1 MKSVLFSIFFLSTL
15 FVVNAQTIENVDIKN
30 ADERI
35 AQKVDNLDYSSA
47 LKKYQK
53 AYRKAKKSDDKVFY
67 AVRQAECY
75 DKINKPK
82 KAIKL
87 YNEIDSL
94 GGSLKGNDA
103 EVFGDAFFKIGKY
116 KEAEELYDRAAK
128 GVKKEDK
135 KRIYGKRKN
144 IAEIEKLLSS
154 EEAYEVKFAP
164 FNSKQDDF
172 SPIEYNN
179 GIIFV
184 SNRNDDQTGR
194 KKYVGDGGNFLDLYF
209 VGENDEISNLSKS
222 INTKFHEGSA
232 SISNDGT
239 LMVFT
244 RSTKREQ
251 SDTNASRL
259 QLYFSKKEGNEWGK
273 PYPFLWNMEAY
284 STGHPYFS
292 PDNKKLYY
300 ISDRPGGIGG
310 SDIYYSEKIGNDW
323 SRPIPLGPEINTV
336 RDELFP
342 TLDSHNKLFFSSNG
356 WGGLGGLDV
365 FVQDLANIQPSP
377 INLRIP
383 INSSFD
389 DFGVLITK
397 SGKQYISSNRDVEQS
412 KSQRDNILEIVRKD
426 FKGIVIDKFSRVPIG
441 EADIT
446 IDGKVVTKSDSTG
459 IFSVSFKDWNN
470 KQNILGSKYSYQA
483 DSVLGDSVDQ
493 ILLNTELVVLEL
505 VQPLIEGVVYDSTSK
520 KALIARVIVNEKST
534 GKETIFYTDSVG
546 HYQFKG
552 LPNEHYDLRAERPK
566 YFTNRRALNTTTKL
580 FIKKDIALEPI
591 TGQKIRIYYDFD
603 KSDIRDDASYLL
615 DTLVNM
621 MTFNPTI
628 KIELSSHTDKRGKNW
643 YNQQLSEKRA
653 KEAFNYA
660 VKNGIAA
667 NRMVYKGYGESQPQ
681 IKCEPCSEEE
691 HQLNRRTEFYVT
703 GYTNEDNYF
712 GDDYKALFEGES
724 ANLLIGFDGELMRSA
739 NKVISGLVQEI
750 NDEINGLKVLIED
763 DAGNTLG
770 TTTTSEEGIFNIHVA
785 SKYKYVLKILR
796 NNKVV
801 TTKYVDLYEFKN
813 KNSIDIKVF
822 LD

>member
-1 MKSVLFSIFFLSTL
+1 MKRVLFSLFFLFTIL
-15 FVVNAQTIENVDIKN
+15 VIHAQTIENVDIKD

-35 AQKVDNLDYSSA
+35 AQKFDNLDYSTA

-53 AYRKAKKSDDKVFY
+53 SYRKAATKSDKIFY

-75 DKINKPK
+75 DKMNKPK

-87 YNEIDSL
+87 YDEIDSL
-94 GGSLKGNDA
+94 GGALKGNDA

-116 KEAEELYDRAAK
+116 TQAEELYDRASK

-135 KRIYGKRKN
+135 QRIYGKRKN
-144 IAEIEKLLSS
+144 IAEIEKLLSG

-179 GIIFV
+179 GIVFV
-184 SNRNDDQTGR
+184 SNRNENQTG
-194 KKYVGDGGNFLDLYF
+194 KKTYVGDGGNFLDLFY
-209 VGENDEISNLSKS
+209 VNEKGEITNLSKS

-244 RSTKREQ
+244 RSTKREK

-259 QLYFSKKEGNEWGK
+259 QIYFSKKEGDEWGK

-292 PDNKKLYY
+292 TDNKKMYY
-300 ISDRPGGIGG
+300 ISDRPGGLGG
-310 SDIYYSEKIGNDW
+310 SDIYYSEWIGEEW
-323 SRPIPLGPEINTV
+323 SRPIALGPEINTV

-342 TLDSHNKLFFSSNG
+342 SLDKHNKLFFSSNG

-365 FVQDLANIQPSP
+365 FVQDLGNIQPSP

-389 DFGVLITK
+389 DFSVLITK
-397 SGKQYISSNRDVEQS
+397 DGKQYISSNRDVENS

-426 FKGIVIDKFSRVPIG
+426 FKGIVIDKFSRVPISG
-441 EADIT
+441 ATIS
-446 IDGKVVTKSDSTG
+446 IDGKEVSKSDSTG

-470 KQNILGSKYSYQA
+470 KQNILGSKFSYQA
-483 DSVLGDSVDQ
+483 DSVLGDSIDQ
-493 ILLNTELVVLEL
+493 ILINAELVVLEL
-505 VQPLIEGVVYDSTSK
+505 AQPLIKGVIYDSVSK
-520 KALIARVIVNEKST
+520 KPLIARVIVNEKST

-546 HYQFKG
+546 RYQFKG
-552 LPNEHYDLRAERPK
+552 LPNEHYDLRAERPR
-566 YFTNRRALNTTTKL
+566 YFTNRRALNTSTKL
-580 FIKKDIALEPI
+580 FINKDIALEPI

-667 NRMVYKGYGESQPQ
+667 NRMLYKGYGESKPQ
-681 IKCEPCSEEE
+681 IECEPCSEEE

-703 GYTNEDNYF
+703 GYTNENNYF
-712 GDDYKALFEGES
+712 GDDYKTLFEGG
-724 ANLLIGFDGELMRSA
+724 ATDLLIGFDGELMRSA
-739 NKVISGLVQEI
+739 NKVISGVVQEL
-750 NDEINGLKVLIED
+750 NDEISDLELLIED
-763 DAGNTLG
+763 DAGTVLG
-770 TTTTSEEGIFNIHVA
+770 TTTTSEEGVFNLHVA
-785 SKYKYVLKILR
+785 SKYKYVLKVLK
-796 NNKVV
+796 NKNVI
-801 TTKYVDLYEFKN
+801 TTKYIDLYEFKN
-813 KNSIDIKVF
+813 NNSIDVKVF
-822 LD
+822 ID